1 MTRRLLGLGI
11 AVALSGATSL
21 LAAGGKAEQIQPVGT
36 VNLQSLAPPEDDSVL
51 SAETGFETSEGPE
64 TNSSFQKFISGAVN
78 RARVPSSQVPSVRGV
93 DPIFPGS
100 FGFNGLR
107 HKNQRLDVDGGN
119 QFSLEPPD
127 QGFAVGDC
135 LATDCGSKTTYV
147 MDSVNL
153 AIAVRNSSTG
163 AAVATASLNQFFG
176 VASAFIRPSGPF
188 GPFLSD
194 PKCYYDPSVSRWF
207 VTVLEIDTNPT
218 TGALL
223 NKSSVRIAV
232 SANSNPIGAYN
243 LYSVNTTND
252 GTGLAPNPTHTNC
265 PCFGDQPLIGAD
277 GNAFWI
283 TTNEFGLVR
292 GFNGAQIY
300 AVDKAALVAGGSANV
315 QLISGGALEE
325 GISYTVQPATIPPGG
340 SFDASHG
347 GTQHFL
353 SALEFFGGLDNRL
366 AIWAATNT
374 SSISSSPAIVLKHSI
389 IQTQVYGQPPIAQQP
404 LVTPGQFCD
413 SNPFAQVGSDGFLLR
428 VACELGLGGIFFV
441 PPVNVHEELVKTNDD
456 RMQQVLYANGRLW
469 TTLCTVVK
477 TQNGPTRTA
486 AAFFIVDP
494 SVAGDGTPSGT
505 IHKQGYIAV
514 NNTSVAFPTFGA
526 NSSGR
531 GVIGMSLIGP
541 NLLPSAAWVK
551 VDDNPA
557 NAPGDVA
564 IAGSNTSRT
573 ATGLGLLPDDGFTGY
588 AVFDD
593 PRAARWGDYGG
604 SATDSSGNVWT
615 ANEFIPILSRTA
627 FANWGTFI
635 SKVTP

>member
-1 MTRRLLGLGI
+1 LF
-11 AVALSGATSL
+11 AL
-21 LAAGGKAEQIQPVGT
+21 
-36 VNLQSLAPPEDDSVL
+36 D
-51 SAETGFETSEGPE
+51 
-64 TNSSFQKFISGAVN
+64 
-78 RARVPSSQVPSVRGV
+78 
-93 DPIFPGS
+93 
-100 FGFNGLR
+100 
-107 HKNQRLDVDGGN
+107 
-119 QFSLEPPD
+119 
-127 QGFAVGDC
+127 
-135 LATDCGSKTTYV
+135 
-147 MDSVNL
+147 
-153 AIAVRNSSTG
+153 
-163 AAVATASLNQFFG
+163 
-176 VASAFIRPSGPF
+176 
-188 GPFLSD
+188 
-194 PKCYYDPSVSRWF
+194 
-207 VTVLEIDTNPT
+207 
-218 TGALL
+218 
-223 NKSSVRIAV
+223 
-232 SANSNPIGAYN
+232 
-243 LYSVNTTND
+243 TTND
-252 GTGLAPNPTHTNC
+252 NGAPDHAGC

-277 GNAFWI
+277 GNAFWF

-300 AVDKAALVAGGSANV
+300 AVDKAALAAGAATVNI

-347 GTQHFL
+347 GTQYFL
-353 SALEFFGGLDNRL
+353 STLEFFGGLDNRI

-374 SSISSSPAIVLKHSI
+374 SSISSSSPAIVLKHSI
-389 IQTQVYGQPPIAQQP
+389 IQTEVYGQPPIAQQP

-413 SNPFAQVGSDGFLLR
+413 SNPWGQAGSDGFLLR
-428 VACELGLGGIFFV
+428 VACELGLGGILFV
-441 PPVNVHEELVKTNDD
+441 PPINVHEELIKTNDD
-456 RMQQVLYANGRLW
+456 RMQQVLYANGHLW
-469 TTLCTVVK
+469 STLCTVVK

-494 SVAGDGTPSGT
+494 SVDSGGTPSGT

-526 NSSGR
+526 NSAGK

-557 NAPGDVA
+557 DAPGDVT
-564 IAGSNTSRT
+564 IAGSNVSPT

-588 AVFDD
+588 AVYDD

-615 ANEFIPILSRTA
+615 ANEFIPILSRSA
-627 FANWGTFI
+627 LANWGTFI